1 MLGGT
6 YLIHNFLI
14 LHMVE
19 TGSIQLA
26 NRHLTN
32 TSFEHAV
39 RLTRTPTGWDRRPRG
54 TLGSC
59 AWVNCDDAVLFCE
72 SNDETRVK
80 AKTRF
85 TTGNS

>member
-6 YLIHNFLI
+6 YLIYNFLI
-14 LHMVE
+14 LQMVE
-19 TGSIQLA
+19 TGSVQLA

-32 TSFEHAV
+32 ASFEHAV

-59 AWVNCDDAVLFCE
+59 AWVNCDDAVLNITVVGAF
-72 SNDETRVK
+72 
-80 AKTRF
+80 
-85 TTGNS
+85 